1 MEPIIISLGGKF
13 QAFGL
18 ALFLFFFITF
28 IAIILL
34 VGLLNFSPLGK
45 VSKESYKKLGVEQNT
60 VIKETTPTEKKGQL
74 ILAILLFFLMST
86 YMIPPFFEFNKIIIL
101 PDNTWKLRNSWN
113 IPLGTISPTTPR
125 DIQKVGVV
133 TTFTN
138 TYRRVYSEEITIVT
152 DKHVYRSVGSIDNR
166 TQLINDLGAR
176 AEKMNMLK
184 TFPASKYYTY
194 LRYTRY
200 TLIAIMVAVGFLF
213 WRKK

>member
-28 IAIILL
+28 IAIILM
-34 VGLLNFSPLGK
+34 VAVMNFSSLGK
-45 VSKESYKKLGVEQNT
+45 ISKESYKKLGVEQT
-60 VIKETTPTEKKGQL
+60 AEIKETPLKEKKGQL
-74 ILAILLFFLMST
+74 ILAILLFFFMST
-86 YMIPPFFEFNKIIIL
+86 YMIPPFLEFNKVIIL
-101 PDNTWKLRNSWN
+101 PDNTWKLRNAWN

-125 DIQKVGVV
+125 DIQTQGVV

-138 TYRRVYSEEITIVT
+138 TYRRVYSEEIHIVT
-152 DKHVYRSVGSIDNR
+152 DKHDYRSIGSIDER
-166 TQLINDLGAR
+166 TAIAKDLGSR
-176 AEKMNMLK
+176 AEKINALK
-184 TFPASKYYTY
+184 EFAPTKYYTY

-200 TLIAIMVAVGFLF
+200 TLIAIMVAVGILF